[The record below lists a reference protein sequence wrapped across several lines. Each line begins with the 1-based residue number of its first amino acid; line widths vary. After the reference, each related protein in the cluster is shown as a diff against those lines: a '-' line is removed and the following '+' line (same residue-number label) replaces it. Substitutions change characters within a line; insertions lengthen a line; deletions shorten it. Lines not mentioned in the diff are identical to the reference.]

1 MNIWVN
7 GCFDILHTGHLDLL
21 WYAKLYGSDR
31 FCFDIKM
38 ETNRLFVGIDTD
50 ERVKSHKGDDRPI
63 NSCADRMKM
72 LENLKMVDRVVDF
85 NSDAELRQFIQIFD
99 IDYIVVGDHYK
110 DKPVI
115 GEEQALHGVVYFPT
129 DERSSSTIIEKI
141 MNL

>member
-7 GCFDILHTGHLDLL
+7 GCFDILHTGHIDLL
-21 WYAKLYGSDR
+21 KYAKDYGD
-31 FCFDIKM
+31 DYQAATG
-38 ETNRLFVGIDTD
+38 TNKLFVGIDTD

-72 LENLKMVDRVVDF
+72 LENLRMVNRVVDF
-85 NSDAELRQFIQIFD
+85 NSDDELRELIKMFD
-99 IDYIVVGDHYK
+99 IDYLIVGDHYK

-115 GEEQALHGVVYFPT
+115 GAENAKHGVVYFPT
-129 DERSSSTIIEKI
+129 DERSSSTLIEKI